1 MEAPLL
7 LEVAESVPQA
17 VPVQP
22 APESA
27 QVTPLFCESFE
38 TMALKLA
45 VRPVCR
51 DMVLGVTLTETGAVI
66 VIVEEALLVVSA
78 TAVAVT
84 VTVAGLG
91 ILTGAV

>member
-38 TMALKLA
+38 TVALKLA
-45 VRPVCR
+45 VSPVCT
-51 DMVLGVTLTETGAVI
+51 DAVLGVTLTAIGEVI
-66 VIVEEALLVVSA
+66 VTVAEALLVVSA